1 MNPSSRWLVREEG
14 RGEREGTYR
23 RGPGGDEQTELGK
36 DRRGA
41 KEVEC

>member
-23 RGPGGDEQTELGK
+23 RGPGGMNRQNWEKTDEG
-36 DRRGA
+36 RR
-41 KEVEC
+41 K